1 MTITIKDNIVINV
14 LIEKKI
20 RTKNL
25 YMRMKDSST
34 LKVTCNTFTPDFEIK
49 NFINSHIKEIEKMY
63 SFVKKKEDYDNTFMY
78 LGDTYNVVYTDT
90 KQIMVS
96 NGNIYFPNGYD
107 INKFYTHE
115 AKRIFKK
122 HLDNCYNNFT
132 RRIPEPSLRIRK
144 MKTRWGVCNTKTH
157 VITLNLELIKKDT
170 KYLDYVI
177 IHELSHLLEGNHSSR
192 FWSVVEENYPDYKK
206 MRKEL
211 KNYE

>member
-1 MTITIKDNIVINV
+1 MTITINGDTPINV
-14 LIEKKI
+14 IIEKKI
-20 RTKNL
+20 RTKNM

-34 LKVTCNTFTPDFEIK
+34 LKVTCNTFVPDFEINK
-49 NFINSHIKEIEKMY
+49 FINSHIKEIEKMY
-63 SFVKKKEDYDNTFMY
+63 AFTKKKEDYDNTFMY

-107 INKFYTHE
+107 INKFYTYE

-132 RRIPEPSLRIRK
+132 RNIPEPSLRIRK

-177 IHELSHLLEGNHSSR
+177 IHELSHLIEGNHSSR
-192 FWSVVEENYPDYKK
+192 FWAIVEENYPNYKK